1 MLIETVIV
9 NDLIVENGGKD
20 LLEKFE
26 ASSVWWGGL
35 STLVIIVSA
44 EEVVETAVTVVRAV
58 GDIFIISVGVTEVGE
73 TMVGNDVGKGG
84 AVVPWEIVLI
94 LFCCETCIFWR
105 TLF

>member
-1 MLIETVIV
+1 M
-9 NDLIVENGGKD
+9 
-20 LLEKFE
+20 
-26 ASSVWWGGL
+26 
-35 STLVIIVSA
+35 STSVIIVSA

-84 AVVPWEIVLI
+84 AIVAWEII
-94 LFCCETCIFWR
+94 LASFCCETFIFWG